1 MYVGYISKDIINLQ
15 EFQNDGMKWRDKC
28 TVVNCSWPMNL
39 RKYKNPHYPVY
50 YILYV
55 SKTPKCLPLHNGQ
68 FLEITWLGV
77 IDKL

>member
-15 EFQNDGMKWRDKC
+15 EFQNDKAWNEEINV
-28 TVVNCSWPMNL
+28 VVNCSWPMNV
-39 RKYKNPHYPVY
+39 RKYKKTHHPVY